1 MCGRLPAPVSVHS
14 CGHVLPA
21 ALTSACVLY
30 LLHWKLCS
38 LHDVYVENI
47 LWVWLVGY
55 KALVALPRAAVRPC
69 RHHQGHLACALGR
82 GCG

>member
-1 MCGRLPAPVSVHS
+1 
-14 CGHVLPA
+14 
-21 ALTSACVLY
+21 VLY
-30 LLHWKLCS
+30 LLHGKLRS
-38 LHDVYVENI
+38 LHVVYVERI

-82 GCG
+82 GCGWCWRPEGVSLPCL